1 MKMKLDDAIIII
13 LENTISLL
21 EAKIATSKKMSRA
34 LIEKMER
41 DVLLLQVVM

>member
-13 LENTISLL
+13 LENTTSLL

-34 LIEKMER
+34 LIEKMQR